1 LMLSVSQQNGF
12 YMTEVPD
19 IRMVEP
25 HYTVQQVSKLWHRD
39 EKMVR
44 KIFRNEPAVVSLGSG
59 EWRYRRAYKTLRIPE
74 SIMVRVHPQDEKGEL
89 EYPLSM
95 FASFSLAG
103 YTENS
108 SGRGSFIAS
117 DFLYAFCM
125 QQSEMYPFY
134 PFYPFVESI
143 TCVFATLARV
153 RLPPPP
159 PSKSVNII

>member
-1 LMLSVSQQNGF
+1 
-12 YMTEVPD
+12 MTEVPD

-108 SGRGSFIAS
+108 SGP

-134 PFYPFVESI
+134 PFYPFGES
-143 TCVFATLARV
+143 VSYLFPTLARV
-153 RLPPPP
+153 RLP
-159 PSKSVNII
+159 SASTNI